1 MKYLT
6 IVLFVIIISC
16 KTQNEQTTSK
26 TSPIDELSG
35 AWRMTDFMQITDE
48 GDTIEDDR
56 VQYKMYVDGSVMWG
70 FEAPEKYTE
79 WFGYGTY
86 YIDGDTLYETMSSG
100 SWAFRQ
106 AISDDNLFKIGI
118 DVEESFYTQIIVE
131 EGKTTY
137 ETYERIVN

>member
-70 FEAPEKYTE
+70 FEAPEK
-79 WFGYGTY
+79 
-86 YIDGDTLYETMSSG
+86 
-100 SWAFRQ
+100 
-106 AISDDNLFKIGI
+106 
-118 DVEESFYTQIIVE
+118 
-131 EGKTTY
+131 
-137 ETYERIVN
+137 